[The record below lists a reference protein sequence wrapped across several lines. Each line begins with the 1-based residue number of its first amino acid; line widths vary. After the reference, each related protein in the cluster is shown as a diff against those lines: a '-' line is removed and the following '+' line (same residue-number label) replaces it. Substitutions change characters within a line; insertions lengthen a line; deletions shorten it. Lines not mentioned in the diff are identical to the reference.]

1 MGTKY
6 NLSIQILK
14 MLKKYFYTYLI
25 GIFLIGC
32 EKEIQLPLDPNQSL
46 LVIDGSITDEA
57 GPYYIKLNMSNSI
70 SAPSN
75 YFAVTNA
82 LVIVKDNLGQIDTL
96 KHEKEGIYKTNKI
109 KGNYGNTYYLEVQV
123 ADKKYSANSTMPQKV
138 ELDSLRINPFTLN
151 NDVRYSVIPV
161 YTDPITLGNSYRFI
175 QKINDTLDQTFHV
188 FNDNLNNGKVNQR
201 PIRGGSDS
209 LEVKLNDLIAVEMQC
224 ITRPVYLYYFTLYQQ
239 SGAGPGGGTT
249 PANPPSNIIG
259 GALGIFSAHTVQRKQ
274 IQIK

>member
-1 MGTKY
+1 M
-6 NLSIQILK
+6 
-14 MLKKYFYTYLI
+14 MLKKYFITFLA

-32 EKEIQLPLDPNQSL
+32 EKEIQLALDPNQSL
-46 LVIDGSITDEA
+46 LVIDGSITDEV
-57 GPYYIKLNMSNSI
+57 GPYYINLSKSTSI

-96 KHEKEGIYKTNKI
+96 KHEKEGRYKTNKI
-109 KGNYGNTYYLEVQV
+109 KGIYGNTYYLEVQV
-123 ADKKYSANSTMPQKV
+123 EDKKYSANSTMPQKV
-138 ELDSLRINPFTLN
+138 VLDSLRINPFTLN
-151 NDVRYSVIPV
+151 SEVRYSVIPV
-161 YTDPITLGNSYRFI
+161 YTDPIILGNSYRFI

-188 FNDNLNNGKVNQR
+188 FNDNLNNGKENQR
-201 PIRGGSDS
+201 PLRGGSDS
-209 LEVKLNDLIAVEMQC
+209 LEVKLKDIVAVEMQC
-224 ITRPVYLYYFTLYQQ
+224 ITRPTFLYYFTLYQQ

-259 GALGIFSAHTVQRKQ
+259 GALGIFSAHTVQRRQ

>member
-1 MGTKY
+1 M
-6 NLSIQILK
+6 
-14 MLKKYFYTYLI
+14 MLKKYFITFLV

-32 EKEIQLPLDPNQSL
+32 EKEIQLALDQNQSL
-46 LVIDGSITDEA
+46 LVIDGSITDEV
-57 GPYYIKLNMSNSI
+57 GPYYINLSKSTSI

-96 KHEKEGIYKTNKI
+96 KHEKEGRYKTNKI
-109 KGNYGNTYYLEVQV
+109 KGIYGNTYYLEVQV
-123 ADKKYSANSTMPQKV
+123 EDKKYSANSTMPQKV
-138 ELDSLRINPFTLN
+138 VLDSLRINPFPVN
-151 NDVRYSVIPV
+151 GEIRYSVIPV
-161 YTDPITLGNSYRFI
+161 YTDPIQLGNSYRFI

-188 FNDNLNNGKVNQR
+188 FNDNLNNGKENQR
-201 PIRGGSDS
+201 PLRGGSDS
-209 LEVKLNDLIAVEMQC
+209 LEVKLKDIVAVEMQC
-224 ITRPVYLYYFTLYQQ
+224 ITRPTFLYYFTLYQQ

-259 GALGIFSAHTVQRKQ
+259 GALGIFSAHTVQRRQ

>member
-1 MGTKY
+1 M
-6 NLSIQILK
+6 
-14 MLKKYFYTYLI
+14 MLKKYFSTFLV

-32 EKEIQLPLDPNQSL
+32 EKEIQLALDPNQSL
-46 LVIDGSITDEA
+46 LVIDGSITDEV
-57 GPYYIKLNMSNSI
+57 GPYYINLSKSTSI

-75 YFAVTNA
+75 YYAVTNA

-96 KHEKEGIYKTNKI
+96 KHEKEGRYKTNKI
-109 KGNYGNTYYLEVQV
+109 KGIFGNTYYLEVQV
-123 ADKKYSANSTMPQKV
+123 EDKKYSANSTMPQKV
-138 ELDSLRINPFTLN
+138 VLDSLRINPFTLN
-151 NDVRYSVIPV
+151 SEVRYSVIPV

-188 FNDNLNNGKVNQR
+188 FNDNLNNGKENQR
-201 PIRGGSDS
+201 PLRGRSDS
-209 LEVKLNDLIAVEMQC
+209 LEVKLKDIVAVEMQC
-224 ITRPVYLYYFTLYQQ
+224 ITRPTYLYYYTLFQQ